1 MYYYLGFLY
10 TATPP
15 YIPSLRGPDDT
26 SHFEQL
32 KPQHGMSHSSSYKSS
47 RNQYGFNGQ
56 SLHFVGFTHSKFPA
70 IAITPDNP
78 LPVTTVRS
86 VCTFVCMYVCVCVC
100 TCVCV
105 YMYMCVCTCVCNV
118 CVCVCTCMCACGAL
132 HITMQVHKN

>member
-1 MYYYLGFLY
+1 MYYDLWFLY

-70 IAITPDNP
+70 ITTDHP

-86 VCTFVCMYVCVCVC
+86 VCIFVCMCVCACVCVPVPL
-100 TCVCV
+100 CVHVVLCILQCK
-105 YMYMCVCTCVCNV
+105 YIKIIS
-118 CVCVCTCMCACGAL
+118 G
-132 HITMQVHKN
+132 